1 MNKYKTP
8 AGNTYSED
16 ELRAKYGDQFDSLVA
31 DGTLVLVSSGEKKNP
46 SDTSDSDLEVE
57 VTESTTETEEQPG
70 SSDSLNPI
78 LANKN
83 SLFTTPVGNTYRQ
96 EELLEKYGNDFYNLV
111 NDGTLT
117 LSENQPEENVLV
129 EEEDTFDPNSEEVQ
143 NQLLVGNKN
152 LELLNSVGYIEA
164 NEDNTVMDIADNL
177 ELVAN
182 LPPWQQEMMAN
193 KEKSYRVKDEN
204 GEFVFKKASELGHS
218 YANIE
223 LGDLHY
229 FGYGVEE
236 DNEIAKDYYYIYKG
250 IYYD

>member
-31 DGTLVLVSSGEKKNP
+31 DGTLVLVGSDEKKNP
-46 SDTSDSDLEVE
+46 NVTSDSSLETE

-111 NDGTLT
+111 NDGTLA

-129 EEEDTFDPNSEEVQ
+129 EEEDTFDPNSEEV
-143 NQLLVGNKN
+143 
-152 LELLNSVGYIEA
+152 
-164 NEDNTVMDIADNL
+164 
-177 ELVAN
+177 
-182 LPPWQQEMMAN
+182 
-193 KEKSYRVKDEN
+193 
-204 GEFVFKKASELGHS
+204 FF
-218 YANIE
+218 
-223 LGDLHY
+223 
-229 FGYGVEE
+229 
-236 DNEIAKDYYYIYKG
+236 
-250 IYYD
+250 

>member
-31 DGTLVLVSSGEKKNP
+31 DGTLVLVGSDEKKNP
-46 SDTSDSDLEVE
+46 NVTSDSSLETE

-111 NDGTLT
+111 NDGTLA
-117 LSENQPEENVLV
+117 LSENQLN
-129 EEEDTFDPNSEEVQ
+129 
-143 NQLLVGNKN
+143 LLILHN
-152 LELLNSVGYIEA
+152 LHHIK
-164 NEDNTVMDIADNL
+164 I
-177 ELVAN
+177 
-182 LPPWQQEMMAN
+182 
-193 KEKSYRVKDEN
+193 
-204 GEFVFKKASELGHS
+204 
-218 YANIE
+218 
-223 LGDLHY
+223 
-229 FGYGVEE
+229 
-236 DNEIAKDYYYIYKG
+236 
-250 IYYD
+250 